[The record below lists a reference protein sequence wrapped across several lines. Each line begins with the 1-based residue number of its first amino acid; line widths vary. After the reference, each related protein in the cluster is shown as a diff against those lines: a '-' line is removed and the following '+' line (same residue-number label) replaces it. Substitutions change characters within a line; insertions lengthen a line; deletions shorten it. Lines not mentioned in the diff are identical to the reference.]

1 MTAPNLR
8 AYPAADGGFTA
19 VHVDPRG
26 CAWTVCAH
34 PHDTEAEALRCAGLE
49 LDDAAVGL
57 WLTHRKALGLSGP
70 PWGDVPVA
78 EANAWRLVALSAR
91 HGCRHVEGA

>member
-34 PHDTEAEALRCAGLE
+34 PHATEAEALRCAGLE
-49 LDDAAVGL
+49 LDDRAVGL
-57 WLTHRKALGLSGP
+57 RRTHADAT
-70 PWGDVPVA
+70 GDGRAWEELAA
-78 EANAWRLVALSAR
+78 EERDAWRLVALSAR
-91 HGCRHVEGA
+91 CGCRHVEGA